1 MRPIWCRCQSG
12 ATVEAGR
19 AGHRGPCAFSGSAL
33 TVSTLAQLVLSGIL
47 IGSVYALMSIGLT
60 LIFGVLRIVNFAHG
74 EFLMIAM
81 YGAWAFSKV
90 FGLNPY
96 VAAVAIVPAMFLF
109 GAIVYRLIVS
119 PALDKPHLVVV
130 FATMALSILLQNA
143 ALMAMSADLRDI
155 PPIFA
160 RSVTLG
166 PIHLTVELLLGFLIT
181 ILCTV
186 ALQWIIK
193 KTYLGKAIRATV
205 QDGEAAM
212 LMGIPVPR
220 IFLITFAAGSAL
232 VGLAGC
238 VMMPLFSVF
247 PSVGL
252 NFVLIAFVIVV
263 LGGMG
268 SIEGAL
274 LGGVCIGVVQSLSS
288 YYIAAV
294 FGQLFFFVL
303 FLVVMIFR
311 PNGLLGQ
318 QGAATIGMNE

>member
-1 MRPIWCRCQSG
+1 M
-12 ATVEAGR
+12 
-19 AGHRGPCAFSGSAL
+19 
-33 TVSTLAQLVLSGIL
+33 STILQLVVSGVL

-81 YGAWAFSKV
+81 YGAWAISHWL
-90 FGLNPY
+90 GLNPY
-96 VAAVAIVPAMFLF
+96 AAAVAVVPAMFLF
-109 GAIVYRLIVS
+109 GALAYRLVVS
-119 PALDKPHLVVV
+119 PGLDKPHLVVV

-143 ALMAMSADLRDI
+143 ALMLMTADLRDV

-160 RSVTLG
+160 RSLTIG
-166 PIHLTVELLLGFLIT
+166 PVYIKGELLLGFAIT
-181 ILCTV
+181 LACTV
-186 ALQWIIK
+186 ALQWMIK
-193 KTYLGKAIRATV
+193 RTYLGKAIRATV

-212 LMGIPVPR
+212 LMGIAVPK
-220 IFLITFAAGSAL
+220 IFLITFAVGSAL
-232 VGLAGC
+232 VGLAAC
-238 VMMPLFSVF
+238 VMLPLFSVF
-247 PSVGL
+247 PTVGL

-274 LGGVCIGVVQSLSS
+274 LGGICVGVVQSLSG
-288 YYIAAV
+288 YYVAPA

-303 FLVVMIFR
+303 FLLVMIFR

-318 QGAATIGMNE
+318 KGAAMLGMNE

>member
-1 MRPIWCRCQSG
+1 M
-12 ATVEAGR
+12 
-19 AGHRGPCAFSGSAL
+19 
-33 TVSTLAQLVLSGIL
+33 STLGQLIISGVLVGGI
-47 IGSVYALMSIGLT
+47 YALMSIGLT

-81 YGAWAFSKV
+81 YGAWAITRV
-90 FGLNPY
+90 LGLNPY
-96 VAAVAIVPAMFLF
+96 IAAIAIVPAMFLF
-109 GAIVYRLIVS
+109 GAIVYRLIIS

-130 FATMALSILLQNA
+130 FATMALSIFIQNA
-143 ALMAMSADLRDI
+143 ALMIMTADLLDV
-155 PPIFA
+155 PPIFG
-160 RSVTLG
+160 RSLTIG
-166 PIHLTVELLLGFLIT
+166 PIYIKVELLLGFIIT

-186 ALQWIIK
+186 GLQWMIRT
-193 KTYLGKAIRATV
+193 TYLGKAIRATV

-220 IFLITFAAGSAL
+220 IFLITFAVGSAL
-232 VGLAGC
+232 VGLAAC

-247 PSVGL
+247 PTVGL

-274 LGGVCIGVVQSLSS
+274 LGGICVGVVQSLSS
-288 YYIAAV
+288 YYVAPA

-303 FLVVMIFR
+303 FLLVMIFR

-318 QGAATIGMNE
+318 KVAATIGMNE